1 VFSNY
6 ASERA
11 KGGSHDS
18 HGVVVED
25 CGNVF
30 RGKLVRG
37 VADEETCLADRTV
50 ADDDA
55 PVEGIVLVLGALRMP
70 EGRLWEL
77 CVLDCRDHHVEGR
90 VDLEGAVGGLVSGI
104 AMFAG
109 GLETVA
115 RFQGRWCRD

>member
-1 VFSNY
+1 MR
-6 ASERA
+6 AKIA

-18 HGVVVED
+18 HGVVVEN

-55 PVEGIVLVLGALRMP
+55 PGEGVVLVLGALQMP

-77 CVLDCRDHHVEGR
+77 CVLDCRDHHGEGR
-90 VDLEGAVGGLVSGI
+90 VGLEGAVRGRVSEI
-104 AMFAG
+104 AMFAE

-115 RFQGRWCRD
+115 KFQGRRCRD